1 MRSIEERSILMIFK
15 REVEIRV
22 TRDLEE
28 LNKVRDILS
37 KNGIRTS
44 VITNTH
50 INPGRH
56 HGVPFID
63 PDAAYQYQIFAARK
77 DEKRALEILRGI

>member
-1 MRSIEERSILMIFK
+1 MIFK

-22 TRDLEE
+22 TIDLEE
-28 LNKVRDILS
+28 LNKIRDILS
-37 KNGIRTS
+37 KNGIQTS

-77 DEKRALEILRGI
+77 DEKKRWKSSAVCRS

>member
-1 MRSIEERSILMIFK
+1 MIFK

-28 LNKVRDILS
+28 LNKIRDILS
-37 KNGIRTS
+37 KNGIQTS

-63 PDAAYQYQIFAARK
+63 PAAAYQYQIFVTRK
-77 DEKRALEILRGI
+77 DEKKALGILCSV

>member
-1 MRSIEERSILMIFK
+1 MFFK

-28 LNKVRDILS
+28 LNRIRDTLS
-37 KNGIRTS
+37 ENGIQTS

-56 HGVPFID
+56 HGIPFID
-63 PDAAYQYQIFAARK
+63 PAAAYQYQIFAAGK
-77 DEKRALEILRGI
+77 DEKRALEILRGM